1 MPEVVFSNGTDLPV
15 DATARVPFW
24 KAPSASYST
33 GLPTMGITADDAL
46 GVRPTVP
53 LFPKLSA
60 IYCEKNMVLVSGRS
74 EDRSEQRRVGNECV
88 STCSDRWSRYQ

>member
-1 MPEVVFSNGTDLPV
+1 MRISDWSSDVCCSDLQSPMPEVVFSNGTDLPV

-53 LFPKLSA
+53 LFPKL
-60 IYCEKNMVLVSGRS
+60 RS
-74 EDRSEQRRVGNECV
+74 EERRVGHECV
-88 STCSDRWSRYQ
+88 RTFRSRWSPYH